1 MSQTQRFIFS
11 AFLLIPLLT
20 SSFSHA
26 DFLAG
31 AAITDV
37 TPKKFPVLV
46 NGSML
51 GHFAEKVDNP
61 VSARAIAFSDGN
73 EKIVIVTVD
82 SCMMPRP
89 LLDEVKKIA
98 SEKTG
103 IPISHFLI
111 SATHTHTAPSCMGA
125 LGTPADPAYVIFLK
139 KKLVDAIIAPLKNLE
154 PARIGYGKIDAGDF
168 TALRRWVILPESVRD
183 DPFGNP
189 TVRANMH
196 AGAKWET
203 VAGETGP
210 KDPDLSIISIQSK
223 DGRPIAV
230 YGNFSMHYFGDRPI
244 GADYFGRFSNGLRER
259 IQPKTPEGKP
269 DFVGVMSHGC
279 SGDIYRADY
288 TKTAE
293 ERAANKPTIDEYA
306 GAMADLALKAYN
318 KIEYQ
323 VPKSISM
330 AETRMKLNYRVPN
343 KQRLEWANRVL
354 SDREEGKKKN
364 IQEVYANEQVI
375 LDERKDTEIV
385 VQGIR
390 LGDDIGIATTSNE
403 TYAITGLK
411 IKAASPLSNT
421 IVVELANGGDGY
433 IPPPEQHLLGGY
445 NTWAARSAGLE
456 VQAEP
461 KITEAAIQLLEK
473 VSGKSR
479 AEKNTTGGNAVTKIK
494 ELKPAAYWRMD
505 EFSGPRA
512 QDSSENHLDAIYE
525 PQVLFYLE
533 GPRADLFAKNGA
545 QNRAPHFA
553 GNRLQSRIPEMK
565 QDYSISLWLWN
576 GMPNSGRDETG
587 WIFSRGRNFTLGD
600 EGDHLGIGG
609 ISGNAGNLVFFH
621 GDEETERIAGKT
633 VIERWTWT
641 HLVFV
646 RKGNTVSA
654 YLNGKKEFEA
664 TSKATLP
671 ADLKDI
677 FFGGR
682 CDNLNNFEGR
692 LDEIAVFARALN
704 AAEITKL
711 NEANK

>member
-1 MSQTQRFIFS
+1 MSKIQHLALAVCLLIS
-11 AFLLIPLLT
+11 FLL
-20 SSFSHA
+20 SSHSQA

-37 TPKKFPVLV
+37 TPKKFPVWV

-51 GHFAEKVDNP
+51 GRTADKVDNP
-61 VSARAIAFSDGN
+61 VNARAIAFSDGK

-103 IPISHFLI
+103 IPVSHFLI

-139 KKLVDAIIAPLKNLE
+139 KRLVDAILAPLKNLE
-154 PARIGYGKIDAGDF
+154 PARIGYGKIDAAEY
-168 TALRRWVILPESVRD
+168 TALRRWVILPGSVRD

-189 TVRANMH
+189 TGRANMH
-196 AGAKWET
+196 AGSNWDN
-203 VAGETGP
+203 VAGESGP
-210 KDPDLSIISIQSK
+210 EDPDLSIISIQAR

-230 YGNFSMHYFGDRPI
+230 YGNFSMHYFGDKPI
-244 GADYFGRFSNGLRER
+244 GADYFGRFSNGLKER

-279 SGDIYRADY
+279 SGDIYNADY

-293 ERAANKPTIDEYA
+293 ERKAAKRTIDEFA
-306 GAMADLALKAYN
+306 GEMADLAMKAYD

-354 SDREEGKKKN
+354 SEREEGKKKN
-364 IQEVYANEQVI
+364 IQEVYANEQII
-375 LDERKDTEIV
+375 LDERQNTEVV

-445 NTWAARSAGLE
+445 TTWADRFAGLE

-461 KITEAAIQLLEK
+461 KITETAIQLLEK
-473 VSGKSR
+473 VAGKSR
-479 AEKNTTGGNAVTKIK
+479 EGKSSTGGSAVAKINA
-494 ELKPAAYWRMD
+494 LKPAAYWRLD

-512 QDSSENHLDAIYE
+512 RDSSPNHLDGIYE

-533 GPRADLFAKNGA
+533 GPRGDLFANNGA
-545 QNRAPHFA
+545 KNRAPHFA
-553 GNRLQSRIPEMK
+553 GHRLQTRIPGLK
-565 QDYSISLWLWN
+565 QDYTISLWLWN
-576 GMPNSGRDETG
+576 GMPNSGRDESG

-621 GDEETERIAGKT
+621 GDEGAERIAGKT

-646 RKGNTVSA
+646 RSGNKVSA
-654 YLNGKKEFEA
+654 YLNGKKEFDT
-664 TSKATLP
+664 TSNASFP
-671 ADLKDI
+671 ADLKEL

-682 CDNLNNFEGR
+682 CDNVNNFEGR
-692 LDEIAVFARALN
+692 LDEIAVFDRALN
-704 AAEITKL
+704 AEEITKL